1 MSESVAKPAARPRRI
16 HQPRLRLG
24 WSSRAISA
32 GAYTAGV
39 VDFLIQAL
47 DEFDAVRRSGE
58 ASCPKHEI
66 RLRVVAGASA
76 GGMTAA
82 LLAGLA
88 HERFQH
94 AENPDDDNPVGNTL
108 FDSWV
113 NRIDAKFLLG
123 DSDLKADPKVRSL
136 LDSTAIHEIAATALR
151 AAPEGSLARGYLK
164 PTRSMSC

>member
-1 MSESVAKPAARPRRI
+1 
-16 HQPRLRLG
+16 
-24 WSSRAISA
+24 
-32 GAYTAGV
+32 
-39 VDFLIQAL
+39 
-47 DEFDAVRRSGE
+47 
-58 ASCPKHEI
+58 
-66 RLRVVAGASA
+66 
-76 GGMTAA
+76 MTAA

-151 AAPEGSLARGYLK
+151 AAPEGSLARGYLADPLDVLLTVTNLGGVPYPVNFGGCPANTVMMLHADRMHFALGNSNAVTPGVIPLK
-164 PTRSMSC
+164 PNTVRLSASHSLL